1 MKILN
6 ILFFTIIGA
15 AYSCEFLSKNL
26 NEISIKPPLN
36 KTFCFNQDI
45 IANTDQEKNQQHF
58 KALIIEDKLF
68 EFIKS
73 EANTQSSDSN
83 LT

>member
-15 AYSCEFLSKNL
+15 AYSCEFLSKNK
-26 NEISIKPPLN
+26 NVISIKPPLN

-73 EANTQSSDSN
+73 EANTQSSGSN

>member
-26 NEISIKPPLN
+26 NVISIKPPLN

-45 IANTDQEKNQQHF
+45 ISNTDEANNQQNL
-58 KALIIEDKLF
+58 KALIIKDKLF